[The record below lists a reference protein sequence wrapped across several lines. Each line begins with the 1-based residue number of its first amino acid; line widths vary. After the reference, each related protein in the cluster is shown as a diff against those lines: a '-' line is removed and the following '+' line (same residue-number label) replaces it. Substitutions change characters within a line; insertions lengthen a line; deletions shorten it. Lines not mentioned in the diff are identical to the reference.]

1 MQPQH
6 GRLLPAFDIEFET
19 FYFDNRTEGL
29 SPLSSDEPRPQAFN
43 MTRPVTMRQ
52 IAERAKVSIGTVS
65 HVINE
70 TAAVKPKL
78 RQRVL
83 EAVRSLGYQP
93 SALARGLRRNQ
104 TNMLGM
110 VIPDITNPFFPGV
123 VRGVEDI
130 AYKRSFRVILCN
142 ADNDPS
148 KEASYVRDLRSYHIA
163 GLLIIPAASRDIANH
178 LRAYTSA
185 SVPVVCID
193 RVPEGWK
200 GDAVLVANE
209 EGSYQAT
216 RHLTQMGHKHLAVI
230 TGPLKL
236 HNAAERLKGF
246 TRALEEA
253 RLTVDPEFVQ
263 EAGFDSPSGYQA
275 TVRLLRMLPRP
286 TAIFACNDLMAF
298 GALQA
303 VRELGLRCPEDVS
316 LAGFDSLEFTNL
328 TDPCLT
334 SVYQPGYQVG
344 ATAARL
350 LLERIDGLRSVPRKV
365 LLPTELKRRNS
376 VGPPSNQ
383 GPTRGQPSGQRSRKE
398 PVAAS

>member
-1 MQPQH
+1 
-6 GRLLPAFDIEFET
+6 
-19 FYFDNRTEGL
+19 
-29 SPLSSDEPRPQAFN
+29 
-43 MTRPVTMRQ
+43 MRQ
-52 IAERAKVSIGTVS
+52 IAARAGVSIGTVS

-78 RQRVL
+78 RDRVL
-83 EAVRSLGYQP
+83 EAIRSLGYQP

-104 TNMLGM
+104 TSMLGM

-123 VRGVEDI
+123 VRGVEDV

-148 KEASYVRDLRSYHIA
+148 KEASYVRELRSYHIA
-163 GLLIIPAASRDIANH
+163 GLLIIPAASADIANH

-193 RVPEGWK
+193 RVPDGWK

-209 EGSYQAT
+209 EGSYLAT
-216 RHLTQMGHKHLAVI
+216 RHLIQMGHQRLAVI

-246 TRALEEA
+246 TRALSEA
-253 RLTVDPEFVQ
+253 DLSAGPEFVQ
-263 EAGFDSPSGYQA
+263 EAGFDTPSGYQA
-275 TVRLLRMLPRP
+275 AVRLLRMLPRP

-303 VRELGLRCPEDVS
+303 ARELGLRCPEDVS
-316 LAGFDSLEFTNL
+316 IAGFDSLEFTNL
-328 TDPCLT
+328 TDPSLT

-350 LLERIDGLRSVPRKV
+350 LLERIDGLRSAPRKV

-376 VGPPSNQ
+376 VAPPCD
-383 GPTRGQPSGQRSRKE
+383 QPPARSRGDVPRRKRQFA
-398 PVAAS
+398 PRS